1 MDDITKLKAQHQTIY
16 LCVFTQFTLFVVT
29 LQKESCTITTL

>member
-1 MDDITKLKAQHQTIY
+1 MKLKAQYQTIY

-29 LQKESCTITTL
+29 LQNKAVQ